1 MSQDN
6 ARKLRRWLPEKRLRE
21 SISAEN
27 LISVSAALAATVI
40 FIYLGF
46 VAESIEGV
54 IEGVK
59 ESTGSTKDG
68 ANAKDGTVE
77 IIARIGITLS
87 GIALGFCLSN
97 CWAEWKRGDSRRAK
111 AIEIDNHA
119 EREIRKTVED
129 HRETSMS
136 LDTLILNK
144 NPGSSEKY
152 RCSSLRKYFLDKRK
166 LDVQRFLDEKALAIR
181 ELGYDHKAFL
191 AEKKESLEEILEL
204 TDELVNSISELSSS
218 ESTKKPT
225 PGDEAAAC
233 HCDRVESHET
243 PPSETMEGEAQKED
257 TESETS

>member
-27 LISVSAALAATVI
+27 FISVSAALAATVI

-54 IEGVK
+54 IE
-59 ESTGSTKDG
+59 STGSDKDG
-68 ANAKDGTVE
+68 ANTKDGTVE

-136 LDTLILNK
+136 LDTLILNQ
-144 NPGSSEKY
+144 NSESSEKS

-204 TDELVNSISELSSS
+204 IDELANSISELSSS

-225 PGDEAAAC
+225 PGD
-233 HCDRVESHET
+233 RIESHET

>member
-1 MSQDN
+1 MPQDD
-6 ARKLRRWLPEKRLRE
+6 AKELRRWLPEKKLRE

-27 LISVSAALAATVI
+27 FISVSAALAVTII

-46 VAESIEGV
+46 AE
-54 IEGVK
+54 
-59 ESTGSTKDG
+59 KDSDS
-68 ANAKDGTVE
+68 AVE

-136 LDTLILNK
+136 LDTLILNQK
-144 NPGSSEKY
+144 SESFEKSRY
-152 RCSSLRKYFLDKRK
+152 SSLRKYFLDKRK
-166 LDVQRFLDEKALAIR
+166 LDVQRFLDEEALAMR

-225 PGDEAAAC
+225 PGD
-233 HCDRVESHET
+233 RMESHGT
-243 PPSETMEGEAQKED
+243 LPSETMEGEAQKED